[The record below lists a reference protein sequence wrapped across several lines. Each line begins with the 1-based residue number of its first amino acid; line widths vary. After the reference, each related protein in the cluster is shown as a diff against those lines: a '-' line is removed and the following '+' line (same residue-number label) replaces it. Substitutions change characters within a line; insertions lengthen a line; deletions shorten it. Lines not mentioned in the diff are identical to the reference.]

1 MTYLDND
8 KRSNSSTEPFIAAPR
23 ANKEEIPLC
32 DIKSLD
38 YLAEEILHEMR
49 FNGCSFDENGE
60 WIEHDNDTR
69 LNRYKEYIENAENN
83 ILEFRE
89 CKLFRELSMHDF
101 CKLTVEDIQ
110 ERYLADIL
118 PKVSAMMRKLSSD
131 YICAELSP
139 EISDDY
145 LKDLFTIRWRDN
157 AMLWI
162 ARFSKPDPT
171 FEEAMQ
177 SPDKLTIEF

>member
-1 MTYLDND
+1 MN
-8 KRSNSSTEPFIAAPR
+8 REPIT
-23 ANKEEIPLC
+23 LC

-60 WIEHDNDTR
+60 WIEYDKETH
-69 LNRYKEYIENAENN
+69 LARYKEYIENADNN

-89 CKLFRELSMHDF
+89 CKVFRELSMYDF

-110 ERYLADIL
+110 ETYLADIL
-118 PKVSAMMRKLSSD
+118 PKACAIMRKLSCA

-162 ARFSKPDPT
+162 VRFGKPDPT
-171 FEEAMQ
+171 FKETEAN
-177 SPDKLTIEF
+177 E